1 MLACVFLDRD
11 NTLIANDGDL
21 GDPAAVELLA
31 GAAAAVKML
40 ADTDYALVVVT
51 NQGGVARGKYTEE
64 DVAAV
69 HLRCEALLAADAQW
83 HEGRPMI
90 TKWMSCPFHPD
101 GSVERYRREHPWR
114 KPEPGM
120 LLAAAAE
127 LSVDLSK
134 SWMVGDQPRDIEAG
148 SRAGCRTILVHADPS
163 TRSEAAM
170 ASAADFVESS
180 LFDAARRILRAD
192 GRDAAPRWAQ
202 TSGAR
207 LTANSGSLEDPLIR
221 QMIATTAGTI
231 ARDGGIT
238 LLKCVVDPS
247 SVEIEVIGPAI
258 VAIGFAAE
266 LRRSTNAVSSTQGLG
281 PLWVSE

>member
-1 MLACVFLDRD
+1 
-11 NTLIANDGDL
+11 
-21 GDPAAVELLA
+21 
-31 GAAAAVKML
+31 
-40 ADTDYALVVVT
+40 
-51 NQGGVARGKYTEE
+51 
-64 DVAAV
+64 
-69 HLRCEALLAADAQW
+69 
-83 HEGRPMI
+83 
-90 TKWMSCPFHPD
+90 
-101 GSVERYRREHPWR
+101 
-114 KPEPGM
+114 
-120 LLAAAAE
+120 
-127 LSVDLSK
+127 
-134 SWMVGDQPRDIEAG
+134 
-148 SRAGCRTILVHADPS
+148 
-163 TRSEAAM
+163 M